1 MRYKNDNLSTTQFYT
16 SALWVMISRER
27 NIITVSGD
35 WNMTYLNVPSHPT
48 FLFLEYQKNSIW
60 VKPIHKTLLS
70 DSEVTK
76 FINKTIF
83 ANLF

>member
-1 MRYKNDNLSTTQFYT
+1 
-16 SALWVMISRER
+16 
-27 NIITVSGD
+27 
-35 WNMTYLNVPSHPT
+35 MTYLNVPSHPT
-48 FLFLEYQKNSIW
+48 SLFLEYQKNSIW